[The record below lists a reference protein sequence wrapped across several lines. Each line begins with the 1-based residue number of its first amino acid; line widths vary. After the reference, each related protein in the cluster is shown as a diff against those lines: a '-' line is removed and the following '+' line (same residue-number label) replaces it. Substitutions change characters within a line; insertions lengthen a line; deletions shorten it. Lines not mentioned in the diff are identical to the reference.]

1 MIERYTLPEMGKI
14 WEDEFKFSTW
24 LKIEILACEARA
36 KLGEIPEKDVAVIK
50 QKAKFD
56 VKQILEIEET
66 TKHDVI
72 AFLTNVAEYVG
83 SESRHIHYGMTSSD
97 ILDTT
102 LSFQMKTAGELLL
115 KRLYQIKDVLKKKA
129 IEHKNTVCVG
139 RSHGIH
145 AEPTTMGLKFALWYE
160 EIKRDIIRLNDAVQE
175 ISVGQIS
182 GAVGTFEHLTP
193 KVEEYVCEKMG
204 LKPASVSTQVI
215 QRDIHAQF
223 MSILAIIGAT
233 VEKIAVEIRHL
244 QRTEVLEVEEFFSK
258 GQKGSS
264 AMPHKRNP
272 IISERVSGLARILRS
287 NSISALENVALW
299 HERDISHSS
308 VERITIPDSCI
319 ALDYMLYLMIKLIDN
334 LIIYPENMLK
344 NLNLTRG
351 LVYSQTVLL
360 KLINK
365 GITREAAY
373 NIVQT
378 AAMDVWNDKNKN
390 LKDELLKS
398 DEVLKFLNEKEIEKI
413 FNSER
418 MLDNIDYIFN
428 RSVYADD

>member
-1 MIERYTLPEMGKI
+1 
-14 WEDEFKFSTW
+14 
-24 LKIEILACEARA
+24 
-36 KLGEIPEKDVAVIK
+36 
-50 QKAKFD
+50 
-56 VKQILEIEET
+56 
-66 TKHDVI
+66 
-72 AFLTNVAEYVG
+72 
-83 SESRHIHYGMTSSD
+83 
-97 ILDTT
+97 
-102 LSFQMKTAGELLL
+102 
-115 KRLYQIKDVLKKKA
+115 
-129 IEHKNTVCVG
+129 
-139 RSHGIH
+139 
-145 AEPTTMGLKFALWYE
+145 MGLKFALWYE
-160 EIKRDIIRLNDAVQE
+160 EIKRDIIRLRNAVEE

-182 GAVGTFEHLTP
+182 GAVGTFEHLSP

-204 LKPASVSTQVI
+204 LKPASVSTQVL

-223 MSILAIIGAT
+223 MCTLALIGAT
-233 VEKIAVEIRHL
+233 LEKIAVEVRHL

-272 IISERVSGLARILRS
+272 IVSERVSGLARILRS

-319 ALDYMLYLMIKLIDN
+319 ALDYMLDLMIKLIDN

-373 NIVQT
+373 KIVQT
-378 AAMDVWNDKNKN
+378 AAMDVWNDKKKN

-398 DEVLKFLNEKEIEKI
+398 DEVLKYLNKKDIEEI
-413 FNSER
+413 FTSDR
-418 MLDNIDYIFN
+418 MLDNIDHVFN
-428 RSVYADD
+428 RSIYADDK